1 MNSTIRFWG
10 DSERRNLR
18 FARQLPRDGIPFA
31 DTADKIIGWGSAAGL
46 FVLVL
51 ATIVG
56 VA

>member
-1 MNSTIRFWG
+1 MNTVRFYG

-18 FARQLPRDGIPFA
+18 FVRHLPRDGIPFA